1 MENKGGQYLLPGET
15 EKSAE
20 RKWHLSWVLV
30 ETSKGSEKV
39 EGAYRVKTMGPGTK
53 FGKVYESEKSGQVSF
68 KQP

>member
-30 ETSKGSEKV
+30 EISKGSEKV
-39 EGAYRVKTMGPGTK
+39 GGYRVKTMGPDTK
-53 FGKVYESEKSGQVSF
+53 LGKVYESEKSG
-68 KQP
+68 